1 MFDPKNFRLKSVYLP
16 LELAGMA
23 ELKAKAEYMNFS
35 AYIRSLGIEDL
46 KREDLLP
53 KVQSNNSSN

>member
-16 LELAGMA
+16 LELVGLA
-23 ELKAKAEYMNFS
+23 EKKAKGEYMNFS
-35 AYIRSLGIEDL
+35 AYIRKLVIEDL

-53 KVQSNNSSN
+53 QLKSNNS

>member
-16 LELAGMA
+16 LELVGLA
-23 ELKAKAEYMNFS
+23 ESKAKREYMNFS
-35 AYIRSLGIEDL
+35 AYIRSLIIEDL

-53 KVQSNNSSN
+53 KVTSNNG